1 MNEVT
6 LVSGSE
12 TLTGRKLIEKL
23 LARGSQI
30 IAPVA
35 GTATQA
41 NETSKANL
49 CVLTWN
55 RSSWFSTKAVVR
67 EALRRYGRI
76 DSGWILH
83 QAPPPLRNFSE
94 ARSND
99 IEAVLEQSIKGNI
112 ALVRELL
119 PLLEASGGFLGMVL
133 PHQSGTVPG
142 PLDSLAHGAFT
153 GFSTSLIQEVKLD
166 LWACAFISRST
177 NADDFAT
184 KIIELGTS
192 KPVKLKGRWYKYA
205 EGRRLFGGSTILDAP
220 D

>member
-1 MNEVT
+1 MNGVS

-23 LARGSQI
+23 LERGSPV

-35 GTATQA
+35 GTATRA
-41 NETSKANL
+41 NETSRDNL

-67 EALRRYGRI
+67 EALLRYGRI

-83 QAPPPLRNFSE
+83 QAPPLF
-94 ARSND
+94 RSFAEVKSSD
-99 IEAVLEQSIKGNI
+99 IETVLEQSIKGSI
-112 ALVRELL
+112 ALTRELL
-119 PLLEASGGFLGMVL
+119 PLLENSDGFLGMVL
-133 PHQSGTVPG
+133 PHQSGTVPN

-153 GFSTSLIQEVKLD
+153 GFSTSLIQEVKLN
-166 LWACAFISRST
+166 LWACAFISKST
-177 NADDFAT
+177 NADDFVT
-184 KIIELGTS
+184 KIIELGNK
-192 KPVKLKGRWYKYA
+192 KPAKLRGRWYKYT
-205 EGRRLFGGSTILDAP
+205 EQRRFFGGSTTLDAP

>member
-1 MNEVT
+1 MNEVS

-23 LARGSQI
+23 LARGSQV

-35 GTATQA
+35 GAATQA
-41 NETSKANL
+41 NETKRENL

-83 QAPPPLRNFSE
+83 QVPPPLRNFSE
-94 ARSND
+94 AGSND
-99 IEAVLEQSIKGNI
+99 IEAVLEQSIKGSI
-112 ALVRELL
+112 ALARELL
-119 PLLEASGGFLGMVL
+119 PLLEDSSGFLGMVL
-133 PHQSGTVPG
+133 PHQSGTVRG

-166 LWACAFISRST
+166 LWACAFISKST
-177 NADDFAT
+177 NAGDFAT
-184 KIIELGTS
+184 KIIELGNS
-192 KPVKLKGRWYKYA
+192 KPVKLRGRWYRYA
-205 EGRRLFGGSTILDAP
+205 EGRRFFGGSTMLDTP

>member
-1 MNEVT
+1 MNEVS

-23 LARGSQI
+23 LVRGSQV

-35 GTATQA
+35 GAATRA
-41 NETSKANL
+41 NKTSKDNL

-76 DSGWILH
+76 DFGWILH
-83 QAPPPLRNFSE
+83 QAPPPFRNFAE

-99 IEAVLEQSIKGNI
+99 IEAVLEQSIKGSI
-112 ALVRELL
+112 ALTRELL
-119 PLLEASGGFLGMVL
+119 PLLENSNGFLGMVL
-133 PHQSGTVPG
+133 PHQSGTVPN
-142 PLDSLAHGAFT
+142 PLDSLAHAAFT
-153 GFSTSLIQEVKLD
+153 GFSTSLIQEVKPD
-166 LWACAFISRST
+166 LWTCAFISRSP
-177 NADDFAT
+177 NAEGFAT
-184 KIIELGTS
+184 RIIELGNS
-192 KPVKLKGRWYKYA
+192 KPAKLKGRWYKYT
-205 EGRRLFGGSTILDAP
+205 EERRLFGGSSILNTP